1 MVQTKFAGF
10 REIYLMVTLNLTLR
24 STLGIT
30 QGQSIVLQI
39 NSSASVAVGDV
50 VLIENNL
57 QKRLDWPLA
66 VIREVYP
73 GKDGYVRVVKLK
85 TSKGELVRPI
95 QKLIPLE
102 VEHSS
107 PEADNFIESTTTTSE
122 TTKGKAANTLEES
135 VAVPKEEP
143 KSLEETSLKTRR
155 GRIIKKPD
163 RSDLNPFDY
172 YVWSVVERV
181 TNKFRHPNV
190 TSLRIV
196 IETAFVGMDSA
207 TLQHACECFRP
218 RIEVVIQANGE
229 YIE

>member
-1 MVQTKFAGF
+1 MAFLTWIKF
-10 REIYLMVTLNLTLR
+10 TSLTLQR
-24 STLGIT
+24 GYAIVKDWKKSSENVSVYSTWASYLDELNPA
-30 QGQSIVLQI
+30 IVPRGCRRRRAYWKQFTKAI
-39 NSSASVAVGDV
+39 
-50 VLIENNL
+50 
-57 QKRLDWPLA
+57 RLA

-73 GKDGYVRVVKLK
+73 GKDGYVRMVKLK

-155 GRIIKKPD
+155 GRLIKKPD
-163 RSDLNPFDY
+163 RFKY
-172 YVWSVVERV
+172 
-181 TNKFRHPNV
+181 
-190 TSLRIV
+190 
-196 IETAFVGMDSA
+196 
-207 TLQHACECFRP
+207 
-218 RIEVVIQANGE
+218 
-229 YIE
+229 

>member
-1 MVQTKFAGF
+1 MNSRPLTYLTEENTEITALTPAMFSDIRENGVPDLNQVYKSHFAKRIRYRQRLKEEFRKRFRIQYLGQLSRRTKP
-10 REIYLMVTLNLTLR
+10 
-24 STLGIT
+24 S
-30 QGQSIVLQI
+30 

-155 GRIIKKPD
+155 GRIIKKSD
-163 RSDLNPFDY
+163 RFKY
-172 YVWSVVERV
+172 
-181 TNKFRHPNV
+181 
-190 TSLRIV
+190 
-196 IETAFVGMDSA
+196 
-207 TLQHACECFRP
+207 
-218 RIEVVIQANGE
+218 
-229 YIE
+229 